1 MQRPQLYHELENIHN
16 ELLKMGSMVE
26 EAILHSIQSLK
37 NKDIELAQKVIDYDY
52 KIDDMEALI
61 DDKCIKFIARQHP
74 LAGDLRQIMVISKM
88 ITDLERMGDHCE
100 KIAKYTI
107 KIKDQKYVK
116 ELIDIPKIADLVSKM
131 VTRALDAFVKMDSGL
146 ARTIWKMDDEIDHMY
161 KAIYDELLEI
171 MMDDKEKIFQC
182 TTFLFITAH
191 LERIADYATNICE
204 KIVYTCEGVYDMNI
218 DD

>member
-37 NKDIELAQKVIDYDY
+37 NKDIELAKQVIDADG
-52 KIDDMEALI
+52 KINEIEASI

-74 LAGDLRQIMVISKM
+74 LAGDLREIMVISKM
-88 ITDLERMGDHCE
+88 ITDLERIGDHCE
-100 KIAKYTI
+100 QIAKYTI
-107 KIKDQKYVK
+107 KLKDQKYIK

-131 VTRALDAFVKMDSGL
+131 VTKSLDAFVKRDADL
-146 ARTIWKMDDEIDHMY
+146 ARTIWKTDDEIDHMY
-161 KAIYDELLEI
+161 KAIYNELMEI
-171 MMDDKEKIFQC
+171 MEEDKMKIFQC
-182 TTFLFITAH
+182 VTFMFITAH

-204 KIVYTCEGVYDMNI
+204 KTVYTCEGEYNMDLE
-218 DD
+218 D